1 MIRLILLLKFNQG
14 LQRRTLVPPLDRSRD
29 LSLQSSSSE
38 YSNGLSVSTVEEEI
52 ELSTFKLKRTG
63 RVLRTIENAPPR
75 PQRTWLSPQ
84 DNFQIKRI
92 LDKQKRTAL
101 PSDLSDG
108 QLIGEVLH
116 IIQPVAHLTAIA
128 GFGINSWT
136 PYLLSLGL
144 DVTSLRLLSDPPTK
158 LWNFNERIELSKR
171 SFALLLYLLRSP
183 FYDNYTKQRILSI
196 MRFMSDYIPLF
207 GRLIRPLIE
216 YLPEWQKTYFYVW
229 NVWQKDSRFWLI
241 IEFINS

>member
-1 MIRLILLLKFNQG
+1 MIRLILLLRYNQG
-14 LQRRTLVPPLDRSRD
+14 IQRHKLVAPLDRSRD
-29 LSLQSSSSE
+29 LSLQTSSSE
-38 YSNGLSVSTVEEEI
+38 YSNGLSVGSTEEI
-52 ELSTFKLKRTG
+52 ELSTFTLKRTG

-84 DNFQIKRI
+84 DNFQIKQI

-101 PSDLSDG
+101 PSNLSDI

-128 GFGINSWT
+128 GFGVNSWT

-183 FYDNYTKQRILSI
+183 FYDKYTKQRILSI
-196 MRFMSDYIPLF
+196 MRFMSDHIPIF

-229 NVWQKDSRFWLI
+229 NV
-241 IEFINS
+241 